1 MNQTTIVCFSNHHEN
16 TKRLVS
22 TAGEA
27 DIFPVGQVTAEE
39 LSSYRLIG
47 FASGIYMGKPHASL
61 LDLAASIA
69 QQRKGN
75 LPRVF
80 AVCTSGSGSKGYI
93 RGFQAWLEELGLE
106 VAGTFSCKG
115 YDTFDPWKLVGGIAK
130 HHPNQRDLDR
140 FQDFLKGL
148 AES

>member
-1 MNQTTIVCFSNHHEN
+1 MNQTAIVCFSNHHEN

-93 RGFQAWLEELGLE
+93 RGFQARLEELGLE

-115 YDTFDPWKLVGGIAK
+115 LRHFRPLEAGGRHCKA
-130 HHPNQRDLDR
+130 PPEPAG
-140 FQDFLKGL
+140 FG
-148 AES
+148 